1 MKDLR
6 IISFDYNDKENFN
19 HANAI
24 RTRVFVEEQKVDQRL
39 EFDQYESDARHYL
52 VFINDVP
59 VATARW
65 RETKDGVK
73 LERFAVEIEYR
84 NKGIAKQILQVV
96 LKDTLSLKKKIYLNS
111 QVSALG
117 FYQKYGFKSV
127 GDKFIEADIEHYK
140 MVYQP

>member
-1 MKDLR
+1 MESLR

-19 HANAI
+19 LANAI

-84 NKGIAKQILQVV
+84 NKGIAKHILQEV